1 MSFSGEVKEELVK
14 HTGSARHCLLA
25 ELAAIM
31 TACGYVSVAENGEMA
46 LFLQTENELVV
57 RKCFTI
63 LKKAFISSLPSFV
76 ACCVDVIK
84 NFSPVPS
91 NDFALSIA
99 SFRVI
104 KPSFFGVGNCTI

>member
-46 LFLQTENELVV
+46 LFLQTENELW
-57 RKCFTI
+57 
-63 LKKAFISSLPSFV
+63 SES
-76 ACCVDVIK
+76 
-84 NFSPVPS
+84 
-91 NDFALSIA
+91 ALQY
-99 SFRVI
+99 
-104 KPSFFGVGNCTI
+104 